1 MKKMLVFGIITV
13 LLFTLLFAFT
23 GQALAHPRCADL
35 AGLSDLTGGQTDDV
49 VNQELGNGAHIDGL
63 SLATDISLAL
73 SKCAE

>member
-1 MKKMLVFGIITV
+1 MKKILVFMFITI
-13 LLFTLLFAFT
+13 LLFTLLLSFT

-49 VNQELGNGAHIDGL
+49 VNQVLGNGGHTEGL
-63 SLATDISLAL
+63 SLATDISPAI